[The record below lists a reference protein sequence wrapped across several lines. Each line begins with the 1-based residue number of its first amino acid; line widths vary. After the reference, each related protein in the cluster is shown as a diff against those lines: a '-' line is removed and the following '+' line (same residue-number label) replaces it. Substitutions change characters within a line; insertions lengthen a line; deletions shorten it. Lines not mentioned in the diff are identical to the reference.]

1 MCLPQLRHATGCILH
16 YDQNTSLST
25 NQSFNCRFNPELFSI
40 LQLNVAH
47 MSAAERSTVLQENP
61 VLAARIAHSR
71 ITALFKT
78 IIQGAARPFGKVAD
92 FWYRI
97 EFQARGTPHAHILLW
112 LFKKMREGSVEFN
125 DDDDISPEFRKYIE
139 KTFSCTLPELSLKL
153 ETEDAVQKLQA
164 AKKADVLLEASS
176 VEASVGASSASAAQL
191 ASNVA
196 TLVAKAQASRALSD
210 DAKEVLALSVLKLE
224 NERRKDFCP
233 VKG

>member
-1 MCLPQLRHATGCILH
+1 
-16 YDQNTSLST
+16 
-25 NQSFNCRFNPELFSI
+25 
-40 LQLNVAH
+40 
-47 MSAAERSTVLQENP
+47 
-61 VLAARIAHSR
+61 
-71 ITALFKT
+71 
-78 IIQGAARPFGKVAD
+78 
-92 FWYRI
+92 
-97 EFQARGTPHAHILLW
+97 
-112 LFKKMREGSVEFN
+112 MREGSVEFN